1 MKKPSATAFFSLFV
15 RVKVKV
21 NFIFTLGEAT
31 IEWLNI
37 ILKIST
43 QHNITANTYH
53 KNGNIFFTFSV
64 QATDVTGF
72 PSDDKS
78 HNLVT
83 YKQSLVTY
91 KQSLVT
97 YKQSLVTYR
106 VWLTTKFGYLQSLV
120 TNIQSLVTYKQRWG
134 TYKRSL
140 VTYKQSLVTY
150 RVLLP
155 TKINAVIQ
163 TRAGRLNYVMDPTKI
178 Q

>member
-43 QHNITANTYH
+43 QHSITANTYH

-64 QATDVTGF
+64 QATDVTGL

-91 KQSLVT
+91 KQR
-97 YKQSLVTYR
+97 LVTYR

-120 TNIQSLVTYKQRWG
+120 TNMQSLVTYKQRWG
-134 TYKRSL
+134 TYL
-140 VTYKQSLVTY
+140 
-150 RVLLP
+150 
-155 TKINAVIQ
+155 Q
-163 TRAGRLNYVMDPTKI
+163 TEFGYL
-178 Q
+178 

>member
-53 KNGNIFFTFSV
+53 KNGNILFTFSV
-64 QATDVTGF
+64 QATDVTGL

-83 YKQSLVTY
+83 YKQSF
-91 KQSLVT
+91 VT

-106 VWLTTKFGYLQSLV
+106 VWLTLKFGYLQSLV

-140 VTYKQSLVTY
+140 VTYKQSFVTY

-155 TKINAVIQ
+155 TKINAVIH
-163 TRAGRLNYVMDPTKI
+163 TRAERLNYVMDPTKI

>member
-43 QHNITANTYH
+43 QHSITANTYH

-64 QATDVTGF
+64 QATDVTGL

-78 HNLVT
+78 HN
-83 YKQSLVTY
+83 LVTY

-120 TNIQSLVTYKQRWG
+120 TNIQSLITYKQRWG

-163 TRAGRLNYVMDPTKI
+163 TRAERLNYVMDPTKI

>member
-43 QHNITANTYH
+43 QHSITANTYH

-64 QATDVTGF
+64 QATDVTGL

-91 KQSLVT
+91 KQR
-97 YKQSLVTYR
+97 LVTYR

>member
-1 MKKPSATAFFSLFV
+1 MKKPSATAFFSLLV

-31 IEWLNI
+31 IEWFNT

-64 QATDVTGF
+64 QATDVTGL

-91 KQSLVT
+91 KQR
-97 YKQSLVTYR
+97 LVTYR

-163 TRAGRLNYVMDPTKI
+163 TRAERLNYVMDPTKI

>member
-43 QHNITANTYH
+43 QHSITANTYH

-97 YKQSLVTYR
+97 YR

-120 TNIQSLVTYKQRWG
+120 TNIQSLITYKQRWG

-163 TRAGRLNYVMDPTKI
+163 TRAERLNYVMDPTKI

>member
-21 NFIFTLGEAT
+21 NFIFTLSEAT

-43 QHNITANTYH
+43 QHSITANTYH

-64 QATDVTGF
+64 QATDVTGL

-91 KQSLVT
+91 KQR
-97 YKQSLVTYR
+97 LVTYR

-120 TNIQSLVTYKQRWG
+120 TNMQSLVTYKQRWG

-163 TRAGRLNYVMDPTKI
+163 TRAERLNYVMDPTKI

>member
-1 MKKPSATAFFSLFV
+1 MKKPSATAFFSLLV

-31 IEWLNI
+31 IEWFNI

-97 YKQSLVTYR
+97 YR

-120 TNIQSLVTYKQRWG
+120 TNIQSLITYKQRWG

-140 VTYKQSLVTY
+140 VTYKQSFVTY

-155 TKINAVIQ
+155 TKINAVIH
-163 TRAGRLNYVMDPTKI
+163 TRAERLNYVMDPTKI

>member
-64 QATDVTGF
+64 QATDVTGL

-83 YKQSLVTY
+83 YKQSF
-91 KQSLVT
+91 VT

-106 VWLTTKFGYLQSLV
+106 VWLTLKFGYLQSLV

-163 TRAGRLNYVMDPTKI
+163 TRAERLNYVMDPTKI

>member
-43 QHNITANTYH
+43 QHSITANTYH

-64 QATDVTGF
+64 QATDVTGL

-83 YKQSLVTY
+83 YKQILVTY
-91 KQSLVT
+91 KQR
-97 YKQSLVTYR
+97 LVTYR

-120 TNIQSLVTYKQRWG
+120 TNIQSLITYKQRWG

-163 TRAGRLNYVMDPTKI
+163 TRAERLNYVMDPTKI

>member
-1 MKKPSATAFFSLFV
+1 MKKPSATAFFSLLV

-97 YKQSLVTYR
+97 YR

-120 TNIQSLVTYKQRWG
+120 TNIQSLITYKQRWG

-163 TRAGRLNYVMDPTKI
+163 TRAERLNYVTDPTKI

>member
-43 QHNITANTYH
+43 QHSITANTYH

-64 QATDVTGF
+64 QATDVTGL

-91 KQSLVT
+91 KQR
-97 YKQSLVTYR
+97 LVTYR

-163 TRAGRLNYVMDPTKI
+163 TRVERLNYVMDPTKI

>member
-64 QATDVTGF
+64 QATDVTGL

-83 YKQSLVTY
+83 YKQSF
-91 KQSLVT
+91 VT

-106 VWLTTKFGYLQSLV
+106 VWLTLKFGYLQSLV

-140 VTYKQSLVTY
+140 VTYKQSFVTY

-155 TKINAVIQ
+155 TKINAVIH
-163 TRAGRLNYVMDPTKI
+163 TRAERLNYVMDPTKI

>member
-43 QHNITANTYH
+43 QHSITANTYH

-64 QATDVTGF
+64 QATDVTGL

-78 HNLVT
+78 HN
-83 YKQSLVTY
+83 LVTY

-163 TRAGRLNYVMDPTKI
+163 TRAERLNYVTDPTKI

>member
-53 KNGNIFFTFSV
+53 KNGNILFTFSV
-64 QATDVTGF
+64 QATDVTGL

-91 KQSLVT
+91 KQR
-97 YKQSLVTYR
+97 LVTYR

-163 TRAGRLNYVMDPTKI
+163 TRVERLNYVMDPTKI

>member
-1 MKKPSATAFFSLFV
+1 MKKPSATAFFSLLV

-43 QHNITANTYH
+43 QHSITANTYH

-64 QATDVTGF
+64 QATDVTGL

-91 KQSLVT
+91 KQR
-97 YKQSLVTYR
+97 LVTYR

-163 TRAGRLNYVMDPTKI
+163 TRAERLNYVMDPTKI

>member
-64 QATDVTGF
+64 QATDVTGL

-91 KQSLVT
+91 KQR
-97 YKQSLVTYR
+97 LVTYR

-163 TRAGRLNYVMDPTKI
+163 TRAERLNYVMDPTKI

>member
-97 YKQSLVTYR
+97 YR

-120 TNIQSLVTYKQRWG
+120 TNIQSLITYKQRWG

-163 TRAGRLNYVMDPTKI
+163 TRAERLNYVMDPTKI

>member
-43 QHNITANTYH
+43 QHSITANTYH

-64 QATDVTGF
+64 QATDVTGL

-91 KQSLVT
+91 KQR
-97 YKQSLVTYR
+97 LVTYR

-163 TRAGRLNYVMDPTKI
+163 TRAERLNYVMDPTKI

>member
-43 QHNITANTYH
+43 QHSITANTYH

-64 QATDVTGF
+64 QATDVTGL

-91 KQSLVT
+91 KQR
-97 YKQSLVTYR
+97 LVTYR

-163 TRAGRLNYVMDPTKI
+163 TRAERLNYVTDPTKI